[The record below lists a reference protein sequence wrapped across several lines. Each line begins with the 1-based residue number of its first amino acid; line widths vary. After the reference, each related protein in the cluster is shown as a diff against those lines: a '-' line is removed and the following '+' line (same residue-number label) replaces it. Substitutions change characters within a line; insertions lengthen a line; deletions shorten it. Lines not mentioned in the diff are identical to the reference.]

1 MNCKK
6 CGAELIEGSLFCNKC
21 GEKILVEEVEEA
33 EEIKV
38 INSDITITA
47 DQTHA
52 KVEVEDNIETNINI
66 KKKFITPVKVIFST
80 VMVVIVILAFSAHTI
95 TKNNQYNQKMNQADA
110 LATSGKYKNAL
121 TVYEEALKIKTNSE
135 AQIKINKALLLK
147 KSQIALK
154 KSADD
159 FTVGMGYF
167 NTDNYETASKY
178 FKAVIKAD
186 SKNYKIAVGKI
197 KQCIKLEDESAIR
210 QAQKSTEDAEL
221 QARTQEP
228 TIGMTKDK
236 VRKGAW
242 GEPQKINRTTTA
254 DGTTEQWVYDGK
266 YLYFDV
272 NGLLTDIQD

>member
-1 MNCKK
+1 M
-6 CGAELIEGSLFCNKC
+6 
-21 GEKILVEEVEEA
+21 
-33 EEIKV
+33 
-38 INSDITITA
+38 T
-47 DQTHA
+47 
-52 KVEVEDNIETNINI
+52 
-66 KKKFITPVKVIFST
+66 KKKIAILIST
-80 VMVVIVILAFSAHTI
+80 VVTASTI
-95 TKNNQYNQKMNQADA
+95 NTNNQYTKKMLQAEA

-121 TVYEEALKIKTNSE
+121 AVYEEALKIKTNSE
-135 AQIKINKALLLK
+135 AQININKALLLK
-147 KSQIALK
+147 KSQSALK

-167 NTDNYETASKY
+167 NTDNYKIASEY
-178 FKAVIKAD
+178 FKAVIKED
-186 SKNYKIAVGKI
+186 SMNYKVAVGKI

-221 QARTQEP
+221 QEP

-242 GEPQKINRTTTA
+242 GEPKKINRTTTA